1 MNAFKKTYVT
11 PEVEVQQITTGE
23 LMIEIGSGNTSP
35 EESDSNNS
43 FFDDEEDMGGFHA
56 KNLCD
61 D

>member
-1 MNAFKKTYVT
+1 MNTFKKSYVA
-11 PEVEVQQITTGE
+11 PEVEIQKITTGE

-43 FFDDEEDMGGFHA
+43 FFDEEENMDGFRS
-56 KNLCD
+56 KNLWD